1 MQCGHPTNKSLWAIG
16 YKNQIGFIGLITHSL
31 TKSYSLTYL
40 PTHPLTHLLD
50 NEFIY
55 GGVSS
60 TEYQYN
66 KLPFHIDIP
75 SSEGVVTDFLF
86 NDIGTVLLVVLRNNH
101 GSTIHFYDL
110 PDFNKVPYITYS
122 LTHLLTHSLTYL
134 LTYLLAYLLTHSL
147 THSPTY
153 SLTHSPT

>member
-75 SSEGVVTDFLF
+75 SSEG
-86 NDIGTVLLVVLRNNH
+86 
-101 GSTIHFYDL
+101 
-110 PDFNKVPYITYS
+110 
-122 LTHLLTHSLTYL
+122 THSLTHSLTYS
-134 LTYLLAYLLTHSL
+134 LTHSL
-147 THSPTY
+147 TH
-153 SLTHSPT
+153 L